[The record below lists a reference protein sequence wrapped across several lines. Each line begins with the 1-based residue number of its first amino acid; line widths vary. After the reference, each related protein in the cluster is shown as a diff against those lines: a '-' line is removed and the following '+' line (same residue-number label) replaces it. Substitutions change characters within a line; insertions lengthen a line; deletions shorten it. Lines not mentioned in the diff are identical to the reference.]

1 MNAPDTSAAPVADN
15 PFIGVQPYPEGRT
28 LYGREQEAAELADLL
43 ISRRIVLLYS
53 PSGAGKTSL
62 INTALRR
69 ELALRGKGRF
79 RASPA
84 IRVGYLSDG
93 VAANRYVLSALHHLE
108 RAFPANEQLPDGTL
122 GLFTLPRYLAER
134 WSPYVQAQ
142 EARTRR
148 ELLVFD
154 QFEELFTLDPTDLD
168 AKREFLAQVAEAL
181 GSRDEGDEE
190 PANRTPLRW
199 ALFAMR
205 EDFIAEL
212 DPYKALVPTSLA
224 TRFRLNLLGREAAQR
239 VILNT
244 AADAGA
250 SFDEHAID
258 RIVSDLAR
266 VRAPRGAPGEWAD
279 GPFVEPVQLQVVCRR
294 LWSRH
299 MRDGKRHLR
308 PEDLDAARHAT
319 GDAGDDTRA
328 LGAVDDALAAFYADC
343 VREAAQDSTTRER
356 SVRDWIEGALVSRA
370 KLRCQVMLDP
380 ATPLPVTDAEMRA
393 LGGTLLRKD
402 TRGGREWVEL
412 THDRLIEPLL
422 WDNNRWR
429 DAHLSLLQMQAHIWN
444 AAGRADGYL
453 LTGDAL
459 EQAAAWAATHDHEL
473 SDVDRAF
480 LAAAIKSRDDAHGRR
495 RGRIFRRLGI
505 VTTIIALLVTGASF
519 KLAQVNRELE
529 TEKLAAEQQTVLAQR
544 QSAMSG
550 IRFNLSEADVLRERD
565 PIGSVRSA
573 LVSAALLTLLERAGA
588 DATLVAPEQVT
599 VEASLLDSLRQAP
612 PVMVRYAGHGNAV
625 RKALFT
631 ADGRIVSAGYDGTLR
646 LWRVRDGRTLAFV
659 PGEDRPLFAAALD
672 ARGTLVADGDGTER
686 IRLWRL
692 GAERLDPL
700 AVIEPEQSRKLPLAR
715 ITALAF
721 LGDGVLVAATWDRRL
736 LFFDVSHPEAP
747 KRFAT
752 LPARVHQSVVYTLAA
767 SADGRMLATGSW
779 DGSVAVWR
787 NLPTPADPDAR
798 PQVERFDTDPDADRA
813 AVNAIAFSPSGRW
826 LAAGGHEGSVF
837 LWETGAGMARSM
849 RRLKGD
855 GGHEG
860 TVFGVAFDA
869 AEKTL
874 ATAAIDRRVVLWR
887 LADVLAWDPREPLP
901 LGEPF
906 PALPERLYGVAF
918 DPQRA
923 QTLALAGGPSVFV
936 VDIARPASPLATKL
950 DGAEVASNAW
960 RDQWQAIALS
970 ADARV
975 VAASRRDRV
984 AFWSPDARGAYVGSA
999 GERGRA
1005 DIVHSGLTRV
1015 AMDGAGVT
1023 VLTGARDGEV
1033 RMWRPGK
1040 AEPRTLLPAKGA
1052 AVIALTAS
1060 ADGRLAAASA
1070 GEQLTVWRIDA
1081 GGEARQIAREDL
1093 GARRVRA
1100 LAFDRAGERL
1110 AAGSFD
1116 GVVRVFRVLPD
1127 GVQPESMTRSAV
1139 PSEINVLAFAPD
1151 GSHLATGAEDSTIVF
1166 WKLPLLEPVR
1176 EYTEHRSGVV
1186 SLAFCA
1192 QGAETRLYSSDR
1204 DGEVIARLSMIDQ
1217 RHRRPLMEG
1226 FRKQRYLAVTPGC
1239 ERVATSGATPLVWN
1253 VEPGFIRRQ
1262 ACVLAD
1268 SGEEALSACEP
1279 VRQEKVR

>member
-1 MNAPDTSAAPVADN
+1 MNAPETAAPALEN

-28 LYGREQEAAELADLL
+28 LYGREQESAELADLI

-69 ELALRGKGRF
+69 ELVVRGKGRF

-84 IRVGYLSDG
+84 IRVSYLAEG
-93 VAANRYVLSALHHLE
+93 VAANRYVLSVLHHLE
-108 RAFPANEQLPDGTL
+108 RAFPAAEQLPDGTL
-122 GLFTLPRYLAER
+122 GLYTLPRYLAER
-134 WSPYVQAQ
+134 WSPYVQSQ

-154 QFEELFTLDPTDLD
+154 QFEELFTLDPTDLA

-181 GSRDEGDEE
+181 GNREEGEE
-190 PANRTPLRW
+190 APAARTPLRW

-212 DPYKALVPTSLA
+212 DPYKALLPTALS
-224 TRFRLNLLGREAAQR
+224 TRFRLNLLGRDAAQR

-250 SFDEHAID
+250 AFDEEAIR

-266 VRAPRGAPGEWAD
+266 VRAPRGTPGEWVE

-299 MRDGKRHLR
+299 MRDGKHHLR
-308 PEDLDAARHAT
+308 PEDLAATADT
-319 GDAGDDTRA
+319 GDDARA
-328 LGAVDDALAAFYADC
+328 LGAVDDALAAFYAEC
-343 VREAAQDSTTRER
+343 VREAAGGSTTRER
-356 SVRDWIEGALVSRA
+356 CIRDWIEGGLVSKT
-370 KLRCQVMLDP
+370 KLRAQVMLDP

-412 THDRLIEPLL
+412 THDRLVEPLL

-429 DAHLSLLQMQAHIWN
+429 DAHLSLLQMQAHLWS
-444 AAGRADGYL
+444 AAGRGDGYL

-459 EQAAAWAATHDHEL
+459 EQAATWAATHDHEL
-473 SDVDRAF
+473 SDVDRDF
-480 LAAAIKSRDDAHGRR
+480 LAAALKSRDDAHGRR
-495 RGRIFRRLGI
+495 RGRFFRRLGT

-529 TEKLAAEQQTVLAQR
+529 QEKQAAEEQTVLAQR

-550 IRFNLSEADVLRERD
+550 IRFNLSEADVVRERD

-573 LVSAALLTLLERAGA
+573 LVSEGQLSLLEKTGA
-588 DATLVAPEQVT
+588 DAALVAPERVT

-612 PVMVRYAGHGNAV
+612 PVLVRYAGHGNAV
-625 RKALFT
+625 RRALFT
-631 ADGRIVSAGYDGTLR
+631 ADGRVVSAGYDGTLR
-646 LWRVRDGRTLAFV
+646 LWRVADGRTLAFV
-659 PGEDRPLFAAALD
+659 PGEGRPLFAAALD
-672 ARGTLVADGDGTER
+672 AGRGIVADGDGAER

-692 GAERLDPL
+692 GADRLDPL
-700 AVIEPEQSRKLPLAR
+700 AVIEPEPRRTPLAR

-721 LGDGVLVAATWDRRL
+721 LGDSMLVASTWDRRL
-736 LFFDVSHPEAP
+736 LFFDVSQPEAP
-747 KRFAT
+747 KRLAT
-752 LPARVHQSVVYTLAA
+752 LPARVHQSVVYALAA
-767 SADGRMLATGSW
+767 TDDGRVLATGSW
-779 DGSVAVWR
+779 DGSVALWR
-787 NLPTPADPDAR
+787 NLPTPAQPDVR

-813 AVNAIAFSPSGRW
+813 AINAVAFSPSGKW

-837 LWETGAGMARSM
+837 LWQSGPGMARSM

-869 AEKTL
+869 AETML

-887 LADVLAWDPREPLP
+887 LAEVQAWDPRDPLP

-906 PALPERLYGVAF
+906 PTLPERLYGAAF
-918 DPQRA
+918 DPRRG

-936 VDIARPASPLATKL
+936 VDIGRPASPLATKL
-950 DGAEVASNAW
+950 DGAEAASGAW
-960 RDQWQAIALS
+960 RDQWQGIALS
-970 ADARV
+970 ADGRL
-975 VAASRRDRV
+975 VAASRRDQV
-984 AFWSPDARGAYVGSA
+984 TFWAPNDGGAYVARA
-999 GERGRA
+999 GPE
-1005 DIVHSGLTRV
+1005 VHHPGLTRV
-1015 AMDGAGVT
+1015 AMDGAGASL
-1023 VLTGARDGEV
+1023 LTGARDGEV
-1033 RMWRPGK
+1033 RLWRTGE
-1040 AEPRTLLPAKGA
+1040 AAPRTVLPASGT
-1052 AVIALTAS
+1052 AVIALAVT
-1060 ADGRLAAASA
+1060 ADGRVAAASA
-1070 GEQLTVWRIDA
+1070 GSELVVLRLEPSGRATVI
-1081 GGEARQIAREDL
+1081 ARQEL

-1100 LAFDRAGERL
+1100 AAFDASGARL
-1110 AAGSFD
+1110 ATGSSD
-1116 GVVRVFRVLPD
+1116 GGVQLWRVLPD
-1127 GVQPESMTRSAV
+1127 GLQPESVTRSAV
-1139 PSEINVLAFAPD
+1139 PSEINVIAFSPD
-1151 GSHLATGAEDSTIVF
+1151 GTHVASGAEDSTIVY

-1192 QGAETRLYSSDR
+1192 SGAQTRLYSSDR
-1204 DGEVIARLSMIDQ
+1204 DGQVIARLSLQDQ

-1226 FRKQRYLAVTPGC
+1226 FRKQRYIALTPGC
-1239 ERVATSGATPLVWN
+1239 ERVATSGAAPLVWN

-1262 ACVLAD
+1262 ACLLAD
-1268 SGEEALSACEP
+1268 AGADPLSACDP
-1279 VRQEKVR
+1279 VRLEKAR